1 MPRRS
6 RSKNILKSFKKGIDF
21 SIFCGIIESE
31 TRERPL
37 EEQTEV
43 HKRVVR
49 NFDLASDYKPW
60 SGAAKTWEKIV
71 DAGKVEELEGYFEEM
86 YPDGVDSVT
95 AINDDLWFND
105 EEILDYLGIAD
116 EEEDEEEDEEI

>member
-1 MPRRS
+1 M
-6 RSKNILKSFKKGIDF
+6 
-21 SIFCGIIESE
+21 
-31 TRERPL
+31 
-37 EEQTEV
+37 
-43 HKRVVR
+43 VVR

-60 SGAAKTWEKIV
+60 SGAVNTWEKIV
-71 DAGKVEELEGYFEEM
+71 DAEKVEELEGYFEEM

>member
-1 MPRRS
+1 M
-6 RSKNILKSFKKGIDF
+6 
-21 SIFCGIIESE
+21 
-31 TRERPL
+31 
-37 EEQTEV
+37 
-43 HKRVVR
+43 VVR

-71 DAGKVEELEGYFEEM
+71 DAGKVEELEGYFEGV
-86 YPDGVDSVT
+86 YPDGVDSVA

>member
-1 MPRRS
+1 M
-6 RSKNILKSFKKGIDF
+6 
-21 SIFCGIIESE
+21 
-31 TRERPL
+31 
-37 EEQTEV
+37 
-43 HKRVVR
+43 VVR

-60 SGAAKTWEKIV
+60 SGAAETWKKIV

-105 EEILDYLGIAD
+105 EEILSYLGIAD
-116 EEEDEEEDEEI
+116 ADDEEEEEEDEEI

>member
-1 MPRRS
+1 M
-6 RSKNILKSFKKGIDF
+6 
-21 SIFCGIIESE
+21 
-31 TRERPL
+31 
-37 EEQTEV
+37 
-43 HKRVVR
+43 VVR

-60 SGAAKTWEKIV
+60 SGAVETWEKIV
-71 DAGKVEELEGYFEEM
+71 DAGKVEELEGYFEEI

-116 EEEDEEEDEEI
+116 EEEDGEEDEEI